1 MALYQWHAATSQ
13 NCLLTLFADRLVELS
28 FEVVP
33 SVSHSDQVY
42 AIGSPA
48 CQMNRCSNVRLVAAW
63 TDRHAGEFQI
73 DLISDEPFLLQ
84 GSCCELVSVTLQKI
98 FPPIQARAAYS
109 EAIAG

>member
-1 MALYQWHAATSQ
+1 M
-13 NCLLTLFADRLVELS
+13 ELS
-28 FEVVP
+28 FEVVS

-48 CQMNRCSNVRLVAAW
+48 CQMNRCSNVRW
-63 TDRHAGEFQI
+63 TDRRAGEFQI

-109 EAIAG
+109 EPIAG

>member
-1 MALYQWHAATSQ
+1 MALYQWHATTSQ
-13 NCLLTLFADRLVELS
+13 HCLLTLFADRLVELS
-28 FEVVP
+28 FEVVS

-48 CQMNRCSNVRLVAAW
+48 CQMNRCSNVRW
-63 TDRHAGEFQI
+63 TDRRAGEFQI